1 MIDIAG
7 LRKRV
12 EAASGPDRELD
23 ADLWWHFDRAAAGRH
38 YHTGRVGLPQ
48 PLPETLTSGGLG
60 RAAVQQAAPKFTA
73 SIEASLTFVEKVLPG
88 WHWSL
93 DSFGE
98 ATLFDSTGAFLVHA
112 DYEFYGHNKHIPL
125 AILSALLAALE
136 ARDAPTT

>member
-73 SIEASLTFVEKVLPG
+73 SLDASLALVEKVLPPLGSVPSFDCLEAYPNG
-88 WHWSL
+88 WH
-93 DSFGE
+93 
-98 ATLFDSTGAFLVHA
+98 ATVGYSVHKQTSHLA
-112 DYEFYGHNKHIPL
+112 PTASL
-125 AILSALLAALE
+125 AILAALLAALE
-136 ARDAPTT
+136 ARDA